1 MLLVL
6 VGTTATLIVGV
17 YNLKT
22 VSTTVNST
30 MSEATTTMAVARR
43 HVATLGSG
51 GNNLLQ
57 KVEPV
62 VTHLNTYMESSKNI
76 IEQGEQSINKINTIL
91 QSLNTSNIESWC
103 VQTPT
108 LPICFSLY
116 LGHL

>member
-1 MLLVL
+1 MSIMLLVL

-108 LPICFSLY
+108 LPLCF
-116 LGHL
+116 